1 MADYTMLND
10 IKAQLRTSLEIK
22 QQLLSNDSFLQLIE
36 EVTNRCIQAF
46 RHGNKVMFAGN
57 GGSASDAL
65 HLAAEFVGRY
75 EQDRSGIPALALS
88 ANTSTV
94 TAVAND
100 YGYEAIFQR
109 QIQAL
114 GREGDVFFG
123 LSTSGR
129 SPNVVAAIQECK
141 RLGIVTVG
149 MTGSGGG
156 DMLELCDYC
165 LRIPS
170 DNTARIQES
179 HITVGHIICSMVE
192 RTLFA

>member
-1 MADYTMLND
+1 MLKD
-10 IKAQLRTSLEIK
+10 IKTQLRTSLEVK
-22 QQLLSNDSFLQLIE
+22 QQLLNDDNFLQLIE
-36 EVTNRCIQAF
+36 AVANRCIQAF
-46 RHGNKVMFAGN
+46 RTGNKVMLAGN

-88 ANTSTV
+88 ANASTV

-109 QIQAL
+109 QVQAL

-129 SPNVVAAIQECK
+129 SPNVVAAVQECK

-149 MTGSGGG
+149 MTGSSGG

>member
-1 MADYTMLND
+1 MLND

>member
-1 MADYTMLND
+1 MLNE
-10 IKAQLRTSLEIK
+10 IKAQLRASCDIK
-22 QQLLSNDSFLQLIE
+22 QQLLNNDEFIQIVEAVSKS
-36 EVTNRCIQAF
+36 CIKAF
-46 RHGNKVMFAGN
+46 RDGNKVMLAGN

-88 ANTSTV
+88 ANSSTL

-100 YGYEAIFQR
+100 YGYEAVFQR
-109 QIQAL
+109 QVQAL
-114 GREGDVFFG
+114 GHEGDVFFG

-141 RLGIVTVG
+141 RMGIITVG
-149 MTGSGGG
+149 MTGATGG

-165 LRIPS
+165 IRVPS

-192 RTLFA
+192 RTLFS

>member
-1 MADYTMLND
+1 MLKD
-10 IKAQLRTSLEIK
+10 VKAQLRASLEVK
-22 QQLLSNDSFLQLIE
+22 QRLLDDDGFLQLIE
-36 EVTNRCIQAF
+36 DVANRCILAF
-46 RHGNKVMFAGN
+46 RAGNKVMLAGN

-88 ANTSTV
+88 ANASTV

-109 QIQAL
+109 QVQAL
-114 GREGDVFFG
+114 GLEGDVFFG

-129 SPNVVAAIQECK
+129 SPNVVAAVQECK

-170 DNTARIQES
+170 DNTARVQES

>member
-1 MADYTMLND
+1 MLNE
-10 IKAQLRTSLEIK
+10 IKAQLRASCDIK
-22 QQLLSNDSFLQLIE
+22 QQLLNDDGFLQIIE
-36 EVTNRCIQAF
+36 DVANSCITAF
-46 RHGNKVMFAGN
+46 RDGNKVMLAGN

-88 ANTSTV
+88 ANSSTL

-100 YGYEAIFQR
+100 YGYEAVFQR
-109 QIQAL
+109 QVQAL

-141 RLGIVTVG
+141 RLGIITVG
-149 MTGSGGG
+149 MTGTTGG
-156 DMLELCDYC
+156 DMVELCDYC
-165 LRIPS
+165 ICIPS

-179 HITVGHIICSMVE
+179 HITIGHIICSMVE

>member
-1 MADYTMLND
+1 MLKD
-10 IKAQLRTSLEIK
+10 IKAQLRTSLEVK
-22 QQLLSNDSFLQLIE
+22 QQLLNDDSFLQLIE
-36 EVTNRCIQAF
+36 AVANRCIQAF
-46 RHGNKVMFAGN
+46 RTGNKVMLAGN

-75 EQDRSGIPALALS
+75 EQDRSGIPALALT
-88 ANTSTV
+88 ANASTV

-109 QIQAL
+109 QVQAL

-129 SPNVVAAIQECK
+129 SPNVVAAVQECK

-170 DNTARIQES
+170 DNTARVQES

>member
-1 MADYTMLND
+1 MLKD

-22 QQLLSNDSFLQLIE
+22 QQLLNDDSFLQLIE
-36 EVTNRCIQAF
+36 AVANRCIQAF
-46 RHGNKVMFAGN
+46 RAGNKVMLAGN

-88 ANTSTV
+88 ANASTV

-109 QIQAL
+109 QVQAL

-129 SPNVVAAIQECK
+129 SPNVVAAVQECK

-192 RTLFA
+192 RSLFS

>member
-1 MADYTMLND
+1 MQAT
-10 IKAQLRTSLEIK
+10 IK
-22 QQLLSNDSFLQLIE
+22 QQLEAAIKVKNNILGDNDLLAIIE
-36 EVTNRCIQAF
+36 ATTQACVRAF
-46 RHGNKVMFAGN
+46 RNGNKLLFAGN

-75 EQDRSGIPALALS
+75 EQDRSGIPALALP
-88 ANTSTV
+88 ANASTV

-109 QIQAL
+109 QVQAL

-129 SPNVVAAIQECK
+129 SSNVVAAIQECK
-141 RLGIVTVG
+141 QLGIATVG
-149 MTGSGGG
+149 MTGASGG

-165 LRIPS
+165 ICVPS
-170 DNTARIQES
+170 DNTARVQEA
-179 HITVGHIICSMVE
+179 HITIGHIICSLVE
-192 RTLFA
+192 RALFA

>member
-1 MADYTMLND
+1 MMND
-10 IKAQLRTSLEIK
+10 IKAQLRASCDVK
-22 QQLLSNDSFLQLIE
+22 QQLLGNDALLQLVE
-36 EVTNRCIQAF
+36 DVAKCCIQAF
-46 RHGNKVMFAGN
+46 RSGNKVMLAGN

-88 ANTSTV
+88 ANSSTL

-100 YGYEAIFQR
+100 YGYEAVFQR
-109 QIQAL
+109 QVQAL

-129 SPNVVAAIQECK
+129 SSNVVAAIQECK
-141 RLGIVTVG
+141 RLGITTVG
-149 MTGSGGG
+149 MTGAGGG

-165 LRIPS
+165 ICIPS
-170 DNTARIQES
+170 ENTARIQEA
-179 HITVGHIICSMVE
+179 HITLGHIICSMVE
-192 RTLFA
+192 RTVFG